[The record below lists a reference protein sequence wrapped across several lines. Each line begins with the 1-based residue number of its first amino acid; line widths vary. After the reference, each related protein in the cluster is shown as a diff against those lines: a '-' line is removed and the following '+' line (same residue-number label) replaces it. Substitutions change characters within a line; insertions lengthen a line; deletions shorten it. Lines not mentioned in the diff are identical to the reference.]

1 MKLSKKITSLLLPS
15 ILLLS
20 CVGCAECIS
29 TEYTEVPV
37 TVVNEYHRASWVR
50 RVWTGKSFAM
60 ITHPAQYEITVDYDG
75 IEYTFNSKELYDKYK
90 DKIGQTV
97 TGELE
102 IKTYDDGTVTYDI
115 TSIY

>member
-1 MKLSKKITSLLLPS
+1 MKLSKRIISLLLS
-15 ILLLS
+15 SVLLLS

-29 TEYTEVPV
+29 TEYTEVSV
-37 TVVNEYHRASWVR
+37 TIVNEYHCASRVR

-60 ITHPAQYEITVDYDG
+60 TTYPAQYKITVDYDG
-75 IEYTFNSKELYDKYK
+75 IEYTFDDKELYDKYK
-90 DKIGQTV
+90 DKIGQTA